1 VEKKN
6 ILTRIARFFKA
17 IYVKLFRINDTPQ
30 KIAIGLGLGV
40 FLGTLPG
47 TGPVAAL
54 LLAVIL
60 KVNKASA
67 LLGSLATNTWI
78 SIPTFILAGK
88 MGAAATGVSYESMR
102 SDWALFTKS
111 FNWSNFF
118 NLSAY
123 KIILPILIGYFI
135 VSLLFGLI
143 AYLSAIIVIKSRK
156 KKAGQFTA

>member
-1 VEKKN
+1 MAKRD

-54 LLAVIL
+54 LLALIFR
-60 KVNKASA
+60 VNKASA
-67 LLGSLATNTWI
+67 LLGSLATNTWL
-78 SIPTFILAGK
+78 SIPTFILAGQA
-88 MGAAATGVSYESMR
+88 GAIVTGASYEGIR
-102 SDWALFTKS
+102 GDWVLFTKNL
-111 FNWSNFF
+111 NWGNFF

-135 VSLLFGLI
+135 VSLLFGII
-143 AYLSAIIVIKSRK
+143 AYLFAIIVIKSRNRK
-156 KKAGQFTA
+156 IEA